1 MIILIGGESHT
12 GKTWLAQRLLEKYH
26 YPYMSLD
33 HLKMGLIRS
42 NFPCN
47 FTALDDDAYIAGQ
60 LWGIIRGIVDTC
72 LENHQNLIIEGCYL
86 PPHKVRELAH
96 PEIMA
101 AYLVFSEVYIH
112 NNFDLILQHESVIE
126 QRKHAGDLTKDRF
139 IADNAMLKEA
149 CIATGMTYFE
159 IQHDYHTEIKSAFE
173 YIHEKC
179 AH

>member
-42 NFPCN
+42 DFPCN
-47 FTALDDDAYIAGQ
+47 FTALDGDRYIAEQ
-60 LWGIIRGIVDTC
+60 LWGIIKGIVDTC
-72 LENHQNLIIEGCYL
+72 LENRQNLIIEGCYL

-96 PEIMA
+96 PEIIA
-101 AYLVFSEVYIH
+101 VYLVFSEVYIR

-126 QRKHAGDLTKDRF
+126 QRKHTGDLTKDRF
-139 IADNAMLKEA
+139 IADNAMLKA
-149 CIATGMTYFE
+149 SCIAAGVKYFE
-159 IQHDYHTEIKSAFE
+159 IQDDYRDEIKSIFA

-179 AH
+179 EY